1 MATILQKVGGTAVV
15 TGGLALLLGN
25 DCYYTVDPG
34 HRAVM
39 FNRIGGVSNAVTSE
53 GFHLKLP
60 WLQWPLIYDIRARP
74 HTITSPSGSK
84 DLQTVNLSLRTITHP
99 LPSGLPKI
107 ARTIGPD
114 FDAKIL
120 PSLTNETL
128 KGVVAQYN
136 ASQLITMRQEVS
148 NQIRRSLEER
158 CLDFH
163 MILDDVAITEL
174 SFSQQ
179 YTAAVENKQV
189 AQQDAQRA
197 SFIVEQ
203 AKQERQQKIVTA
215 EGEAAAAE
223 LIGQA
228 CSKNPAYLKLLKITA
243 AKDIS
248 KNMARSGNR
257 MFLDNDQLM
266 LNVFDDKYAVPKN
279 KAAK

>member
-1 MATILQKVGGTAVV
+1 MANLLQKLGGAATVGVGIAFMV
-15 TGGLALLLGN
+15 GN

-39 FNRIGGVSNAVTSE
+39 FNRIGGVSQSITSE
-53 GFHLKLP
+53 GLHFKLP
-60 WLQWPLIYDIRARP
+60 WFQWPLIYDIRQRP

-99 LPSGLPKI
+99 IPSALPKI
-107 ARTIGPD
+107 AKMIGPD
-114 FDAKIL
+114 FDAKVL

-128 KGVVAQYN
+128 KSVVAQYN

-148 NQIRRSLEER
+148 NQIRRDLEQR

-163 MILDDVAITEL
+163 MVLDDVAITEL

-189 AQQDAQRA
+189 AQQEAQRS

-215 EGEAAAAE
+215 EGEAQAAE

-228 CSKNPAYLKLLKITA
+228 CSKNPAYLKLLKISA

-248 KNMARSGNR
+248 KTMSRSGNR

-266 LNVFDDKYAVPKN
+266 LNVFDDKYAAVN
-279 KAAK
+279 KK